1 MGEVQARLD
10 NLDRLL
16 EEKQFWLKVLG
27 LWNVAKEAG
36 YPSEQ
41 VKSFTFRD
49 EFLTKEEK
57 VVQRRARA
65 AGKTKYSGK
74 THHNALRLVDDSVV
88 QIPLVK
94 RPEPPEHM
102 NCSLKAGM

>member
-1 MGEVQARLD
+1 MGEVQTVLD

-41 VKSFTFRD
+41 VKAFTFRD

-57 VVQRRARA
+57 REQRRSRVT
-65 AGKTKYSGK
+65 GKIKYSGN

-94 RPEPPEHM
+94 RPEPPDHM
-102 NCSLKAGM
+102 NCSLKESI